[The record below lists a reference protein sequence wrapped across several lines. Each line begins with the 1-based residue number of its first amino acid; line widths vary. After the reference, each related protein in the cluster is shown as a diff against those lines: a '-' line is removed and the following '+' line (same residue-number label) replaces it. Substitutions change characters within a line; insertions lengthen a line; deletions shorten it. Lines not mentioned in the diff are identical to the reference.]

1 MAKNVG
7 TLVSAAIRPNDSLDP
22 IATAWSSEVR
32 GGLHTVI
39 NSTDRDN
46 IIFERREWGMMCYVR
61 NENKTYQL
69 TYGYASGSNG
79 LNIMSNLNW
88 KEFSGSGGSGGGSEW
103 VDSVISILLTE
114 PSTPSHGDRY
124 LLGTNS
130 SVLISGLNWT
140 AFTASQISE
149 WDSVISEW
157 NLTTPKDGMS
167 VRVDNDDNSIYKYEG
182 NFPSGNWY
190 REVNGQVRNI
200 SASTSDGENYLAFT
214 NPPIN
219 TVSQD
224 LVFLTKF
231 SAQNI
236 GATVSLNINSLGQI
250 PVKKPSSTGLVN
262 LNPQEIQP
270 GLVYSLV
277 FDGVNFQLNRPYV
290 NEDVFNVKYYV
301 EPTDYIVIPQYY
313 QYWVYGDLTLEG
325 TLENYGHVIIANG
338 SLIMS
343 GSGSYLAQP
352 GSQILLLSVTTTTT
366 FNDTD
371 TIEFDYQISP
381 SGGASVSAIVRDS
394 SLTASKLDTGTN
406 GGATAGYLL
415 SVDENGK
422 FKWIGSVTSSVLS
435 KSDKNYIMTF
445 DTVGDNSATGLVIS
459 QTPLPNS
466 YVGVFV
472 NGQEFEVG
480 NLTSGVYCYFSDDGG
495 LTAKTDIEIGD
506 ELYWNGNF
514 VGTDLY
520 TNWRISLYYLT

>member
-7 TLVSAAIRPNDSLDP
+7 TLVSAAIRPNDSLDR
-22 IATAWSSEVR
+22 IATAWASEVR
-32 GGLHTVI
+32 GGLHTVL
-39 NSTDRDN
+39 SVVERDN

-61 NENKTYQL
+61 NDNKTYQL
-69 TYGYASGSNG
+69 TYGHSSTS
-79 LNIMSNLNW
+79 ITDNLNW
-88 KEFSGSGGSGGGSEW
+88 KEFSGSGSGGGGSEW
-103 VDSVISILLTE
+103 IDSVISISLNQ
-114 PSTPSHGDRY
+114 PSFPVNNDRY

-130 SVLISGLNWT
+130 SVLLIGTNWQT
-140 AFTASQISE
+140 FTASQIVQWNSSLSK
-149 WDSVISEW
+149 WD
-157 NLTTPKDGMS
+157 LTVPTNGMS
-167 VRVDNDDNSIYKYEG
+167 VRVDNEDNSIYKYEG
-182 NFPSGNWY
+182 NFPSGTWY
-190 REVNGQVRNI
+190 KEVSGQVRNI
-200 SASTSDGENYLAFT
+200 SASTGDGENYLAST

-219 TVSQD
+219 TISQD
-224 LVFLTKF
+224 MVFLTKF

-236 GATVSLNINSLGQI
+236 GATVSLNINSLGSI
-250 PVKKPSSTGLVN
+250 PVKKPSSTGIVN
-262 LNPQEIQP
+262 LNPQEIKP
-270 GLVYSLV
+270 GLIYSLV

-313 QYWVYGDLTLEG
+313 QYWVYGDLTIEG

-338 SLIMS
+338 SLYMS
-343 GSGSYLAQP
+343 GSGTYIPQP
-352 GSQILLLSVTTTTT
+352 GSQILLLSLTTTTT
-366 FNDTD
+366 YNDTD
-371 TIEFDYQISP
+371 TIEFDYQISS

-435 KSDKNYIMTF
+435 KSDKNYIMPF
-445 DTVGDNSATGLVIS
+445 DTSGDNSATGLLIS

-495 LTAKTDIEIGD
+495 LTAKTDIGVGD